1 MSAPAGPPGVSPCEE
16 ALQASGLS
24 EGIHLA
30 PVGCAPVATAQALL
44 ATFARFY
51 PALIRLDETID
62 GIGECDSLWCGLE
75 RAAVEGES
83 DVGAPRQLPMIGPHH
98 AKRIGTNPYLNAVPF
113 PLQHIVLE
121 GWTEPERAQATP
133 LLR

>member
-1 MSAPAGPPGVSPCEE
+1 MSAPAGPPGVPSCEQ
-16 ALQASGLS
+16 ALQAPGFS

-30 PVGCAPVATAQALL
+30 PVGCAPVATAQAFL
-44 ATFARFY
+44 ATLTRFD
-51 PALIRLDETID
+51 PALVRLDETID
-62 GIGECDSLWCGLE
+62 GIGECDCLWSGLE

-83 DVGAPRQLPMIGPHH
+83 DVGPPRQLLVIGPHN
-98 AKRIGTNPYLNAVPF
+98 AKRIGTNPHLNAVPF

-121 GWTEPERAQATP
+121 GRTEPERAQATP